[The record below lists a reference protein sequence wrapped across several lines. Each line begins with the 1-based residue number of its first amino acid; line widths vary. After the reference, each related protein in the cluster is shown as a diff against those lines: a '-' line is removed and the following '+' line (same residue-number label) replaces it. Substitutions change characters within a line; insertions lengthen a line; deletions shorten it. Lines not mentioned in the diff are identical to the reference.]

1 MKTYCAIIW
10 TNDPSR
16 AGERVRVAAATL
28 QEAKQKLEAEHGKGT
43 VFDLH
48 NEALRLRDFVSM
60 SSTSAKVS

>member
-48 NEALRLRDFVSM
+48 NEDDAGKARSGAEGLR
-60 SSTSAKVS
+60 